1 MRAKDV
7 LCSLKTERDGV
18 DGSSVYRYG
27 EGWDFGEVAKNG
39 CGVNASQFNLPETG
53 IQSYFIISMIVLE
66 SNFNDR
72 IRVAILGGSSFGHPL
87 QQGFATALFLQPN
100 GHNQDTAG
108 EKLML
113 AVSKDHIQVGMAANL
128 RDIVLTDY
136 EGRRYTIIPE
146 NKVKGLEVL
155 THDGVPVS
163 YASCP
168 TETVRIES
176 KIA

>member
-18 DGSSVYRYG
+18 DGSSVY
-27 EGWDFGEVAKNG
+27 
-39 CGVNASQFNLPETG
+39 S
-53 IQSYFIISMIVLE
+53 
-66 SNFNDR
+66 FNDR

-136 EGRRYTIIPE
+136 EGRR
-146 NKVKGLEVL
+146 
-155 THDGVPVS
+155 
-163 YASCP
+163 
-168 TETVRIES
+168 
-176 KIA
+176 